1 MAGVHAFNSN
11 EILLVLLV
19 LVLVSEND
27 LGKGGTA
34 AGIMHDVL
42 YNSLDVSKKEGVF
55 RIYHAQSLFAAI
67 PSTYP
72 LRSAKSKVLKAAGET
87 LFEVW
92 ALKIVLPPRRC
103 TKMKQQRLDLRFTE
117 QLWEL

>member
-92 ALKIVLPPRRC
+92 ALKIELLPRLC
-103 TKMKQQRLDLRFTE
+103 TKVKNEISIDKNVFE
-117 QLWEL
+117 I